1 MRKSSKDCRA
11 DRASVNSRIQAEAD
25 AAIKAPPVM
34 SFSAQ
39 MPAYTYTSLCP
50 DPKLRKR
57 PGPKPEHPEGIQPV
71 VTEKICLICRKHWPS
86 YCKRTTCD
94 CESQGHLYSTGLY
107 YQPKKGDKRDGN

>member
-25 AAIKAPPVM
+25 EAIKAPPVM

-50 DPKLRKR
+50 DPKRRK
-57 PGPKPEHPEGIQPV
+57 PPV
-71 VTEKICLICRKHWPS
+71 RKKVQHEAF
-86 YCKRTTCD
+86 R
-94 CESQGHLYSTGLY
+94 
-107 YQPKKGDKRDGN
+107 

>member
-50 DPKLRKR
+50 DPKR
-57 PGPKPEHPEGIQPV
+57 
-71 VTEKICLICRKHWPS
+71 RKHPA
-86 YCKRTTCD
+86 R
-94 CESQGHLYSTGLY
+94 
-107 YQPKKGDKRDGN
+107 KKVQHEAFR

>member
-11 DRASVNSRIQAEAD
+11 DRASVNSRKQAEAD

-50 DPKLRKR
+50 DPKCRTGPACAKARKKVQHEAFR
-57 PGPKPEHPEGIQPV
+57 
-71 VTEKICLICRKHWPS
+71 
-86 YCKRTTCD
+86 
-94 CESQGHLYSTGLY
+94 
-107 YQPKKGDKRDGN
+107 

>member
-11 DRASVNSRIQAEAD
+11 GRASVNSRIQAEAD

-50 DPKLRKR
+50 DPKRRIGPAFAELR
-57 PGPKPEHPEGIQPV
+57 
-71 VTEKICLICRKHWPS
+71 RKKVQHEAF
-86 YCKRTTCD
+86 R
-94 CESQGHLYSTGLY
+94 
-107 YQPKKGDKRDGN
+107 